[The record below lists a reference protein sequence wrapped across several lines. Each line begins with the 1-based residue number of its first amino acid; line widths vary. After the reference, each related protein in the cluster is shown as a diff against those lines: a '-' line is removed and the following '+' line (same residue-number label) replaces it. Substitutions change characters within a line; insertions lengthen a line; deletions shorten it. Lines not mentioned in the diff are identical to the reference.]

1 MLPDEFDALLFDAL
15 VLDAPVVVAPP
26 SELSPAAPLT
36 RVRAR
41 LGFVVALLVVVAA
54 WAAGLLGAWMGV
66 RWADG
71 DRAPA
76 RQASTL
82 GLVTVPPRDV
92 ALPPLDVYA
101 AASGVGPAVVSISAF
116 SSRDDVLGQSSGSG
130 VIITADGE
138 IVTNAHVVA
147 GAATISVRIP
157 GETEPRPAVVVASD
171 PSRDLALLRI
181 DADGLLPATFADPDD
196 IRVGDG
202 VVAVGYAL
210 GLDGDPTVTAGIVS
224 ALDRTSA
231 DDTLAL
237 RGLIQTDAP
246 ISSGNS
252 GGPLV
257 NALGE
262 VVGIV
267 TFVATSPREGTATNL
282 GFAISNAELL
292 PAIDE
297 LRAASE
303 GGLAA
308 NGFLGVSLGD
318 REEGGSGALV
328 PKVVADSP
336 AAQAGIEVGD
346 VIVAIEGS
354 EVTGR
359 DGLVATIRR
368 YPPRDQVDVTVVRDG
383 ESVTVQATLVERP
396 AE

>member
-1 MLPDEFDALLFDAL
+1 MVVPEEAI
-15 VLDAPVVVAPP
+15 DAPA
-26 SELSPAAPLT
+26 AAPKART
-36 RVRAR
+36 RRGYMLA
-41 LGFVVALLVVVAA
+41 LVVVLVA
-54 WAAGLLGAWMGV
+54 WGAGLLGAWMGV
-66 RWADG
+66 RWADD

-82 GLVTVPPRDV
+82 GLVTVPPR
-92 ALPPLDVYA
+92 AEPLPTLDVYA
-101 AASGVGPAVVSISAF
+101 AASAVGPAVVSISTF
-116 SSRDDVLGQSSGSG
+116 SERNDVLGQSTGSG

-147 GAATISVRIP
+147 GAVTISVRIP
-157 GETEPRPAVVVASD
+157 GETEPRGAVVVASD

-181 DADGLLPATFADPDD
+181 DADGLLPATFADPAD

-210 GLDGDPTVTAGIVS
+210 GLDGDPSVTAGIVS

-237 RGLIQTDAP
+237 KGLIQTDTP

-267 TFVATSPREGTATNL
+267 TFVATSPQDGTATNL

-297 LRAASE
+297 LRAAAD

-308 NGFLGVSLGD
+308 NGFLGVSLAD
-318 REEGGSGALV
+318 RVDGGSGALV
-328 PKVVADSP
+328 TEVVADSP
-336 AAQAGIEVGD
+336 AAQAGLEVGD
-346 VIVAIEGS
+346 VIVAIDDAA
-354 EVTGR
+354 VTGR

-368 YPPRDQVDVTVVRDG
+368 FAPGDQVEIGVMRGGEAVTLR
-383 ESVTVQATLVERP
+383 ATLVERP
-396 AE
+396 AD

>member
-1 MLPDEFDALLFDAL
+1 MFDEP
-15 VLDAPVVVAPP
+15 VLAAAAEA
-26 SELSPAAPLT
+26 ELEPAAAPT
-36 RVRAR
+36 ARVRAR
-41 LGFVVALLVVVAA
+41 RPYLAGLLVVAVA
-54 WAAGLLGAWMGV
+54 WGAGLLGAWMGV
-66 RWADG
+66 RWSDDD

-82 GLVTVPPRDV
+82 GLVTVPPR
-92 ALPPLDVYA
+92 AESLPPLDVFA
-101 AASGVGPAVVSISAF
+101 AASTIGPAVVSISAF
-116 SSRDDVLGQSSGSG
+116 SSRDDVLGESTGSG

-138 IVTNAHVVA
+138 IVTNAHVVE
-147 GAATISVRIP
+147 GAVTISVRIP
-157 GETEPRPAVVVASD
+157 GETEPRGAVVVASD
-171 PSRDLALLRI
+171 PSRDVALLRI

-231 DDTLAL
+231 NETLAL

-267 TFVATSPREGTATNL
+267 TFVATSPRDGTANNL

-297 LRAASE
+297 LRAASDGE
-303 GGLAA
+303 LAA
-308 NGFLGVSLGD
+308 NGFLGVSLAD
-318 REEGGSGALV
+318 RVDGGSGALV
-328 PKVVADSP
+328 TEVVADSP
-336 AAQAGIEVGD
+336 ADQAGVEVGD
-346 VIVAIEGS
+346 VIVAIDDS
-354 EVTGR
+354 AVAGR

-368 YPPRDQVDVTVVRDG
+368 YAPGDQVEVTVVRGG
-383 ESVTVQATLVERP
+383 EPVTLQATLVERP
-396 AE
+396 AD

>member
-1 MLPDEFDALLFDAL
+1 MVVPEEAI
-15 VLDAPVVVAPP
+15 DAPA
-26 SELSPAAPLT
+26 AAPKART
-36 RVRAR
+36 RRGYMLA
-41 LGFVVALLVVVAA
+41 LVVVLVA
-54 WAAGLLGAWMGV
+54 WGAGLLGAWMGV
-66 RWADG
+66 RWADD

-82 GLVTVPPRDV
+82 GLVTVPPR
-92 ALPPLDVYA
+92 AEPLPTLDVYA
-101 AASGVGPAVVSISAF
+101 AASAVGPAVVSISTF
-116 SSRDDVLGQSSGSG
+116 SERNDVLGQSTGSG

-147 GAATISVRIP
+147 GAVTISVRIP
-157 GETEPRPAVVVASD
+157 GETEPRGAVVVASD

-181 DADGLLPATFADPDD
+181 DADGLLPATFADPAD

-210 GLDGDPTVTAGIVS
+210 GLDGDPSVTAGIVS

-237 RGLIQTDAP
+237 KGLIQTDTP

-267 TFVATSPREGTATNL
+267 TFVATSPQDGTATNL

-297 LRAASE
+297 LRAAAD

-308 NGFLGVSLGD
+308 NGFLGVSLAD
-318 REEGGSGALV
+318 RVDGGSGALV
-328 PKVVADSP
+328 TEVVADSP
-336 AAQAGIEVGD
+336 AAQAGLEVGD
-346 VIVAIEGS
+346 VVVAIDDTA
-354 EVTGR
+354 VTGR

-368 YPPRDQVDVTVVRDG
+368 FSPGDEVEIRVMRGGEPVTLR
-383 ESVTVQATLVERP
+383 ATLVERP
-396 AE
+396 AD

>member
-1 MLPDEFDALLFDAL
+1 VVVPEEAI
-15 VLDAPVVVAPP
+15 DAPA
-26 SELSPAAPLT
+26 AAPKART
-36 RVRAR
+36 RRGYMLA
-41 LGFVVALLVVVAA
+41 LVVVLVA
-54 WAAGLLGAWMGV
+54 WGAGLLGAWMGV
-66 RWADG
+66 RWADD

-82 GLVTVPPRDV
+82 GLVTVPPR
-92 ALPPLDVYA
+92 AEPLPTLDVYA
-101 AASGVGPAVVSISAF
+101 AASAVGPAVVSISTF
-116 SSRDDVLGQSSGSG
+116 SERNDVLGQSTGSG

-147 GAATISVRIP
+147 GAVTISVRIP
-157 GETEPRPAVVVASD
+157 GETEPRGAVVVASD

-181 DADGLLPATFADPDD
+181 DADGLLPATFADPAD

-210 GLDGDPTVTAGIVS
+210 GLDGDPSVTAGIVS

-237 RGLIQTDAP
+237 KGLIQTDTP

-267 TFVATSPREGTATNL
+267 TFVATSPQDGTATNL

-297 LRAASE
+297 LRAAAD

-308 NGFLGVSLGD
+308 NGFLGVSLAD
-318 REEGGSGALV
+318 RVDGGSGALV
-328 PKVVADSP
+328 TEVVADSP
-336 AAQAGIEVGD
+336 AAQAGLEVGD
-346 VIVAIEGS
+346 VIVAIDDAA
-354 EVTGR
+354 VTGR

-368 YPPRDQVDVTVVRDG
+368 FAPGDQVEIGVMRGGEAVTLR
-383 ESVTVQATLVERP
+383 ATLVERP
-396 AE
+396 AD

>member
-1 MLPDEFDALLFDAL
+1 ML
-15 VLDAPVVVAPP
+15 PVVVPDEVPEEALDEPT
-26 SELSPAAPLT
+26 AAPKART
-36 RVRAR
+36 RRGYL
-41 LGFVVALLVVVAA
+41 LGLAVVLVA
-54 WAAGLLGAWMGV
+54 WGAGLLGAWMGV

-82 GLVTVPPRDV
+82 GLVTVPPR
-92 ALPPLDVYA
+92 AEPLPSLDVYT
-101 AASGVGPAVVSISAF
+101 AASTVGPAVVSISAF
-116 SSRDDVLGQSSGSG
+116 SERNDVLGQSTGSG

-147 GAATISVRIP
+147 GAVTISVRIP
-157 GETEPRPAVVVASD
+157 GETEPRGAVVVASD

-181 DADGLLPATFADPDD
+181 DADGLLPATFADPGD

-210 GLDGDPTVTAGIVS
+210 GLDGDPSVTAGIVS

-237 RGLIQTDAP
+237 KGLIQTDAP

-267 TFVATSPREGTATNL
+267 TFVATSPQDGTATNL

-297 LRAASE
+297 LRAAAD

-308 NGFLGVSLGD
+308 NGFLGVSLAD
-318 REEGGSGALV
+318 RVDGGSGALV
-328 PKVVADSP
+328 TEVVADSP
-336 AAQAGIEVGD
+336 AAQAGLEVGD
-346 VIVAIEGS
+346 VIVAIDDAA
-354 EVTGR
+354 VTGR

-368 YPPRDQVDVTVVRDG
+368 FAPGDQVEIGVMRGGEAVTLR
-383 ESVTVQATLVERP
+383 ATLVERP
-396 AE
+396 AD